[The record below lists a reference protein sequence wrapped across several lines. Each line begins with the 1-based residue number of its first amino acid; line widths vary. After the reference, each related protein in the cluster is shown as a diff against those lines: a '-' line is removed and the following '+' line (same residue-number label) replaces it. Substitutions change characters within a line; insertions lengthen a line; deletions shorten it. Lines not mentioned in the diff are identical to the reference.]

1 RAENDM
7 PEHWQGLACP
17 LNGEYFIKPQ
27 AWISQPVQVEPQ
39 GDTPDNQAKQPVR
52 RRPCLHALQALQQW
66 RLFAYAMPCFPGLQ
80 QLITCL
86 GHRLSPACFNNSLV
100 GKTVLP

>member
-1 RAENDM
+1 MKPQQCREAQPEMQKQIVQGHVLLRAENDM

-66 RLFAYAMPCFPGLQ
+66 RLLAYAMPCFPGL
-80 QLITCL
+80 
-86 GHRLSPACFNNSLV
+86 
-100 GKTVLP
+100 